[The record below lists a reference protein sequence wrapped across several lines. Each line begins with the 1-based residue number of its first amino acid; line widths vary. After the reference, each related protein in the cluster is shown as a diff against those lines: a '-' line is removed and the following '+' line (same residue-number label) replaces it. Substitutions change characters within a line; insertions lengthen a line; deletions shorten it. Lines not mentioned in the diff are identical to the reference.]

1 MDQTQT
7 GNLQTA
13 LAQAAKLL
21 GARPALAEEQA
32 NEILK
37 VVPGNAEAVL
47 LLARAR
53 RLQGNGKGA
62 REVLERLTRIHPN
75 FPEAYY
81 ELGEILT
88 AMGET
93 RLADDAYARAIRA
106 SVHNPRLIE
115 AANALCENNLAVAE
129 RILREFLKTHPTD
142 VAAIR
147 MLAEVGARLRHYD
160 DAEALLARALELA
173 PSFMPARHNYAALL
187 FRQNKADRA
196 LAEVDELLKGDPLN
210 PSYRILRAACF
221 SQINEYAK
229 AERAY
234 EDALKDFPDQPK
246 SWMSLG
252 HVRKTLGKQSEGIDA
267 YRRAIAL
274 LPSLGEVY
282 WSLANLKTF
291 RFTAEEIAAM
301 RHQLTCADLADEDRL
316 HFEFALGKALED
328 QGAFEESFA
337 HYKSGNALRRKT
349 VHYDAENA
357 ATFMARLK
365 RAFTREFFAMHE
377 GTGCPAPDP
386 IFVVGLPR
394 SGSTLVEQILASHSR
409 VEGTMEL
416 HDITVLSR
424 SLGSWSLGDGEPA
437 YPEVLA
443 ALPPERF
450 RALGED
456 YLSRTQ
462 LRRKLG
468 RALFVDKMPNNFMQ
482 IGFIHLILPNAK
494 IIDARRQPMG
504 CCFSNYKQHFAHGQ
518 AFSYDLESLGRY
530 YRDYVELMAHFD
542 AVLPGRVHRV
552 FHENMVEDP
561 EREIRALLAY
571 CGLPFE
577 EACLNFHETD
587 RAVRT
592 ASSEQVR
599 RPIFSEGVEQWR
611 NYEPWLGPLKDALGA
626 VLEKYPDVPHPPLE
640 GRLR

>member
-1 MDQTQT
+1 MEQQGNTDQTGT
-7 GNLQTA
+7 LATA
-13 LAQAAKLL
+13 LANAAKLL

-37 VVPGNAEAVL
+37 VVPGNPEAVL

-53 RLQGNGKGA
+53 RLQGNDKGA
-62 REVLERLTRIHPN
+62 REVLERLTRIHPD

-81 ELGEILT
+81 ELGQLLS
-88 AMGET
+88 MLGES
-93 RLADDAYARAIRA
+93 RAADDAYARAIKA

-129 RILREFLKTHPTD
+129 RILREFLKTHPAD

-147 MLAEVGARLRHYD
+147 MLAEVGARLRHYE
-160 DAEALLARALELA
+160 DAEVLLARALELA
-173 PSFMPARHNYAALL
+173 PSFTPARHNYAALL

-196 LAEVDELLKGDPLN
+196 LVEVEELLKGDPLN

-301 RHQLTCADLADEDRL
+301 RHQLIRADLADEDRL

-328 QGAFEESFA
+328 MGAFEESFA

-349 VHYDAENA
+349 AHYDAENA
-357 ATFMARLK
+357 ASFMARLK
-365 RAFTREFFAMHE
+365 KAFTPEFFATYE
-377 GTGCPAPDP
+377 GAGCPAPDP

-409 VEGTMEL
+409 IEGTMEL

-437 YPEVLA
+437 YPEILA

-456 YLSRTQ
+456 YLSRTR

-504 CCFSNYKQHFAHGQ
+504 CCFSNYKQHFARGQ

-577 EACLNFHETD
+577 DGCLNFHETD

-599 RPIFSEGVEQWR
+599 QPIFSEGVEQWR

-626 VLEKYPDVPHPPLE
+626 VLEKYPDVPPPSP
-640 GRLR
+640 

>member
-7 GNLQTA
+7 GNLQAA

-37 VVPGNAEAVL
+37 VVPGNAQAVL

-62 REVLERLTRIHPN
+62 REVLERLTRIQPN

-129 RILREFLKTHPTD
+129 RILREFLKAHPTD

-147 MLAEVGARLRHYD
+147 MLAEIGARLGRYD

-173 PSFMPARHNYAALL
+173 PSFTPARHNYAALL

-196 LAEVDELLKGDPLN
+196 LAQVDELLKGDPHN

-252 HVRKTLGKQSEGIDA
+252 HVRKTLGRPSEGIDA

-301 RHQLTCADLADEDRL
+301 RHQLTRAELADEDRL

-328 QGAFEESFA
+328 LGAFEESFA

-349 VHYDAENA
+349 MHYDAENA
-357 ATFMARLK
+357 AAFMARLK
-365 RAFTREFFAMHE
+365 RAFTPAFFAMHE
-377 GTGCPAPDP
+377 GAGCPAPDP

-456 YLSRTQ
+456 YLSRTR

-468 RALFVDKMPNNFMQ
+468 RALFVDKMPNNFLQ

-504 CCFSNYKQHFAHGQ
+504 CCFSNFKQHFARGQ

-542 AVLPGRVHRV
+542 TVLPGRVHRV

-577 EACLNFHETD
+577 EACLNFHQTD

-626 VLEKYPDVPHPPLE
+626 VLETYPDVP
-640 GRLR
+640 GF

>member
-1 MDQTQT
+1 
-7 GNLQTA
+7 
-13 LAQAAKLL
+13 
-21 GARPALAEEQA
+21 
-32 NEILK
+32 
-37 VVPGNAEAVL
+37 
-47 LLARAR
+47 
-53 RLQGNGKGA
+53 
-62 REVLERLTRIHPN
+62 
-75 FPEAYY
+75 
-81 ELGEILT
+81 
-88 AMGET
+88 
-93 RLADDAYARAIRA
+93 
-106 SVHNPRLIE
+106 
-115 AANALCENNLAVAE
+115 
-129 RILREFLKTHPTD
+129 
-142 VAAIR
+142 
-147 MLAEVGARLRHYD
+147 
-160 DAEALLARALELA
+160 
-173 PSFMPARHNYAALL
+173 
-187 FRQNKADRA
+187 
-196 LAEVDELLKGDPLN
+196 
-210 PSYRILRAACF
+210 
-221 SQINEYAK
+221 
-229 AERAY
+229 
-234 EDALKDFPDQPK
+234 
-246 SWMSLG
+246 
-252 HVRKTLGKQSEGIDA
+252 
-267 YRRAIAL
+267 
-274 LPSLGEVY
+274 
-282 WSLANLKTF
+282 
-291 RFTAEEIAAM
+291 
-301 RHQLTCADLADEDRL
+301 
-316 HFEFALGKALED
+316 
-328 QGAFEESFA
+328 
-337 HYKSGNALRRKT
+337 

-365 RAFTREFFAMHE
+365 WAFTPEFFAMHE
-377 GTGCPAPDP
+377 CAGCPAPDP

-437 YPEVLA
+437 YPEILA

-456 YLSRTQ
+456 YLSRTR

-468 RALFVDKMPNNFMQ
+468 RALFVDKMPNNFLQ

-504 CCFSNYKQHFAHGQ
+504 CCFSNFKQHFARGQ

-561 EREIRALLAY
+561 EREIRTLLAY

-599 RPIFSEGVEQWR
+599 RPIFREGVEQWR

-626 VLEKYPDVPHPPLE
+626 VLEKYPDVP
-640 GRLR
+640 GF

>member
-1 MDQTQT
+1 MEQPGNTDQTGT
-7 GNLQTA
+7 LATA
-13 LAQAAKLL
+13 LANAAKLL

-37 VVPGNAEAVL
+37 VVPGNAQAVL

-62 REVLERLTRIHPN
+62 REVLERFTRIHPN

-81 ELGEILT
+81 ELGELLS
-88 AMGET
+88 MLGES
-93 RLADDAYARAIRA
+93 RAADDAYARAIKA

-129 RILREFLKTHPTD
+129 RILREFLKTHPAD

-147 MLAEVGARLRHYD
+147 MLAEIGARLRHYE

-173 PSFMPARHNYAALL
+173 PGFTPARHNYAALL

-196 LAEVDELLKGDPLN
+196 LVEVDELLKADPLN

-357 ATFMARLK
+357 ASFMARLK
-365 RAFTREFFAMHE
+365 RAFTPEFFALHE
-377 GTGCPAPDP
+377 GAGCPAPDP

-450 RALGED
+450 HALGED
-456 YLSRTQ
+456 YLSRTR

-468 RALFVDKMPNNFMQ
+468 RTLFVDKMPNNFMQ

-504 CCFSNYKQHFAHGQ
+504 CCFSNFKQHFARGQ

-626 VLEKYPDVPHPPLE
+626 VLEKYPDVPPPSP
-640 GRLR
+640 